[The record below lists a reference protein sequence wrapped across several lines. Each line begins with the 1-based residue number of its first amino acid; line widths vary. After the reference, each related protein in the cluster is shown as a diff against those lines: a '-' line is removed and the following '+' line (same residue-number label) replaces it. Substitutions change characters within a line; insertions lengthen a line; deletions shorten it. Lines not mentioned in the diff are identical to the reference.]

1 MSPDISIIIP
11 AHNEESY
18 IEKTLDSIDCQTL
31 QDYEVIIVPNGC
43 TDKTETV
50 VNSRINDKIKSFPIT
65 EAHVSL
71 ARNHGAKEARG
82 NLLVFL
88 DADTTL
94 EKDSLEKIK
103 KQFKEDHAI
112 ATTLAKP
119 DENKFSY
126 NLSQKFKNL
135 YNYTGLYRGCSG
147 VLICRK
153 NQFNQVKGYPMLKLA
168 EHRKLTLKLLK
179 FGKYSCVKTYAT
191 TSMRRYQQWG
201 LGKTIFVHSYH
212 WVKRHLGRSIKN
224 DDYETV
230 R

>member
-1 MSPDISIIIP
+1 MKPYFSVIIP
-11 AHNEESY
+11 AHNEENY
-18 IEKTLDSIDCQTL
+18 IYKTLHSLNEQTD
-31 QDYEVIIVPNGC
+31 QNFEVIVVANGC
-43 TDKTETV
+43 TDQTE
-50 VNSRINDKIKSFPIT
+50 KIVKKIENEKLRLLSLSQ
-65 EAHVSL
+65 AHVSL
-71 ARNHGAKEARG
+71 ARNHGAKGATG
-82 NLLVFL
+82 DLLVFL

-103 KQFKEDHAI
+103 KQFKDNHAI

-126 NLSQKFKNL
+126 HLSQKFKNL

-147 VLICRK
+147 VLICR
-153 NQFNQVKGYPMLKLA
+153 NDQFNQVKGYPMLKLA

-179 FGKYSCVKTYAT
+179 FGKYSCVNTYAT

-212 WVKRHLGRSIKN
+212 WIKRHLGRSIKN